1 MALPDPLPLHG
12 KTVVVTG
19 LRSRERERM
28 EKAVAQLGGTVPPA
42 DAVLRREDP
51 PVACVAGSVN
61 TARYA
66 ACAGLLLP
74 MPVPVVKP
82 SWLRACLEAKK
93 LVRENWSETEKKSF
107 AVPNRRRREKKS
119 ATLRT
124 LRSRPPLPLTLRPPS
139 PPRPKKKLNPQ
150 TSRSRP
156 RGTPS
161 GPWRASASASRAAP
175 PTTRSRSPRPWSGRG
190 RSTRRT

>member
-1 MALPDPLPLHG
+1 MANPDPLPLRG

-19 LRSRERERM
+19 LRSRERERR
-28 EKAVAQLGGTVPPA
+28 EKAVAQLGGTVPAP

-51 PVACVAGSVN
+51 PVACVAGSVS

-66 ACAGLLLP
+66 ACASLLLP

-124 LRSRPPLPLTLRPPS
+124 LRSRPPLTLSLSRPP
-139 PPRPKKKLNPQ
+139 PPKKKQ
-150 TSRSRP
+150 TFQGPDREARP
-156 RGTPS
+156 
-161 GPWRASASASRAAP
+161 GPAGGP
-175 PTTRSRSPRPWSGRG
+175 PRLPHGGHLGRQEADLPGPGAGRG
-190 RSTRRT
+190 LLLG